1 MEKIDEQSLLRCTIK
16 KSASVLPKVV
26 LIASKIIVGFVVI
39 AEILLGVAKIW
50 ELGSPIGAFVLSIL
64 LAIPWYVYVSI
75 LALMTIPMYS
85 LLWCIARNLTE
96 EDWMS
101 DEANNVAIT
110 LALALAALALAI
122 VITLAITLATVITLA
137 LTLALAL
144 AIIDPKTFLFIGAYL
159 HYRKR
164 IREQNLAEGM

>member
-16 KSASVLPKVV
+16 KSASVLSKVV

-39 AEILLGVAKIW
+39 AVILLGVAKIW
-50 ELGSPIGAFVLSIL
+50 ELGFPIGAFVLSIL

-96 EDWMS
+96 EDWKSEEAS
-101 DEANNVAIT
+101 DVALALAIIITALAVTIAIT
-110 LALALAALALAI
+110 IAALALALAIAI
-122 VITLAITLATVITLA
+122 A
-137 LTLALAL
+137 LALAL
-144 AIIDPKTFLFIGAYL
+144 AIIDTKTFLFIGAYL